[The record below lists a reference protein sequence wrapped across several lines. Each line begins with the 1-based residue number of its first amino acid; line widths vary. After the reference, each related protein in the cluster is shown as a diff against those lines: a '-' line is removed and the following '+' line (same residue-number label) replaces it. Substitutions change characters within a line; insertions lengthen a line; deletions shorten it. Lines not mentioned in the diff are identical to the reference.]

1 MENTQSVNL
10 ILRTFDLVT
19 SYNQTDI
26 NAASNPYRLT
36 PNDKGMN
43 GYTTPFSNSGAYPNI
58 VLSDNNTNWTWTNI
72 NLRHMLGDLYNNYE
86 RFNLI
91 LESVSQGQSYGTD
104 GTNTQLAYTSEDL
117 RVMLNVSG
125 LPFVNNYNT
134 STKQINNV
142 VQCGQMTIIKNNTNI
157 TYFNQHFCA
166 TFVKSQDIAN
176 INIFMTRA
184 CDNQILTTGA
194 ASLYP
199 HLTFN
204 FQIIGIPNK
213 SIEGDFN
220 PPVRMDHNRGKL

>member
-1 MENTQSVNL
+1 
-10 ILRTFDLVT
+10 
-19 SYNQTDI
+19 
-26 NAASNPYRLT
+26 
-36 PNDKGMN
+36 
-43 GYTTPFSNSGAYPNI
+43 
-58 VLSDNNTNWTWTNI
+58 
-72 NLRHMLGDLYNNYE
+72 MLGDLYNNYE

-117 RVMLNVSG
+117 RVMLNISG

-142 VQCGQMTIIKNNTNI
+142 VQCGQMIIIKNSTNI

-166 TFVKSQDIAN
+166 TFAKSQDIAN

-184 CDNQILTTGA
+184 CDNQILRTGV

-213 SIEGDFN
+213 SIEGGFN